1 MQILRV
7 KMANHRDA
15 RMASGQH
22 GASIDETL
30 QRAMSAIQ
38 SQRPEEAA
46 RLAQEVLGKNP
57 GHPNAQHLFGYAL
70 LMQDRAEEAI
80 PPLEKAFR
88 ALRDPAIET
97 QLAIA
102 FRKAGRIDDAL
113 NRLGRAAKRKPVF
126 PAALHEYAY
135 LLYSVGRTEEAIAV
149 LKAGIEVAPSMPDLP
164 IMLGWIFHGK
174 NDAVNAKAAF
184 ARALGI
190 APNHPDALYGL
201 GLLLMDA
208 GDVQLA
214 ADHFRAAL
222 QCNPA
227 DEQSRLSLGA
237 CLLEMGQIGGASA
250 CLRLVTR
257 GGPDF
262 YGKVCGTSRCP
273 VTRSP
278 SPVLT
283 RTAARARDRG
293 SCFSAQAA
301 IDIAPSEW
309 PTTVAGASGPAPA
322 AASTASRSSP
332 KRTSA

>member
-1 MQILRV
+1 MT
-7 KMANHRDA
+7 KHRDG
-15 RMASGQH
+15 RMDSGQH
-22 GASIDETL
+22 TAGADEAL

-46 RLAQEVLGKNP
+46 RLAQEVLSRNP

-80 PPLEKAFR
+80 APLEKAFR

-102 FRKAGRIDDAL
+102 FRKAGRVDDAL
-113 NRLGRAAKRKPVF
+113 NLLGRAARRKPVF
-126 PAALHEYAY
+126 PAAIHEFGY
-135 LLYSVGRTEEAIAV
+135 LLYSLGRTDEAIEV
-149 LKAGIEVAPSMPDLP
+149 LKAGIEAAPSMPDLP

-174 NDAVNAKAAF
+174 NDAVNAKQAF

-190 APNHPDALYGL
+190 APNHPDALYGI

-214 ADHFRAAL
+214 AEQFRVAL
-222 QCNPA
+222 QSNPA

-237 CLLEMGQIGGASA
+237 CLLEMGETGGASA

-262 YGKVCGTSRCP
+262 YGKALKTLVSSR
-273 VTRSP
+273 RGKFWIQP
-278 SPVLT
+278 S
-283 RTAARARDRG
+283 
-293 SCFSAQAA
+293 
-301 IDIAPSEW
+301 
-309 PTTVAGASGPAPA
+309 A
-322 AASTASRSSP
+322 AAKFFRGEQS
-332 KRTSA
+332 

>member
-1 MQILRV
+1 MT
-7 KMANHRDA
+7 KHRDA

-22 GASIDETL
+22 AAAVDETL

-46 RLAQEVLGKNP
+46 RLAQEVLGRNP

-70 LMQDRAEEAI
+70 LMQGRAEEAI
-80 PPLEKAFR
+80 VPLEKAFR

-113 NRLGRAAKRKPVF
+113 NRLGRAVKRKPVF
-126 PAALHEYAY
+126 PAALHEFGY
-135 LLYSVGRTEEAIAV
+135 LLYSLGRTEEAIEV
-149 LKAGIEVAPSMPDLP
+149 LKTGIEAAPSMPDLP

-174 NDAVNAKAAF
+174 NDSVNARAAF
-184 ARALGI
+184 VRALGI
-190 APNHPDALYGL
+190 APNHPDALYGI

-208 GDVQLA
+208 GEVQLA
-214 ADHFRAAL
+214 AEHFRAAL
-222 QCNPA
+222 QSNPT

-262 YGKVCGTSRCP
+262 YGKALKTLVSSCRGKFWLQ
-273 VTRSP
+273 P
-278 SPVLT
+278 S
-283 RTAARARDRG
+283 
-293 SCFSAQAA
+293 
-301 IDIAPSEW
+301 
-309 PTTVAGASGPAPA
+309 A
-322 AASTASRSSP
+322 AAKFFRGEQS
-332 KRTSA
+332 